1 MKVSYNDIS
10 YMKQNFRSVCYH
22 IMLCH
27 THCHSKLLQFT
38 VYSSHL
44 NVFDLMLHIIDIMK
58 GKIFP
63 SFPCL
68 SPFLF
73 LPFLPPNSNI
83 FNAPIVSHLLPL
95 CAPHSFISLC
105 LAHSLSFHLIL
116 FLSFHLFLS
125 RTLLLS
131 LSFCLFLSLHLSLSH
146 SFILSISH
154 PLFPTRFPSP
164 SLYLL
169 LALSIAPLFL
179 THSVGTS
186 SLSLPNLPNARIR

>member
-1 MKVSYNDIS
+1 
-10 YMKQNFRSVCYH
+10 
-22 IMLCH
+22 MLFH
-27 THCHSKLLQFT
+27 THCHSYLLQST

-68 SPFLF
+68 SPFLL

-95 CAPHSFISLC
+95 CTLHSFISLC
-105 LAHSLSFHLIL
+105 LSHSLSYSFSHSISFCLAPSY
-116 FLSFHLFLS
+116 FLS
-125 RTLLLS
+125 
-131 LSFCLFLSLHLSLSH
+131 LFLSLSITPSL
-146 SFILSISH
+146 ISH

-164 SLYLL
+164 SL
-169 LALSIAPLFL
+169 SFAPLFL
-179 THSVGTS
+179 TPSVGTS

>member
-1 MKVSYNDIS
+1 
-10 YMKQNFRSVCYH
+10 
-22 IMLCH
+22 MLFH
-27 THCHSKLLQFT
+27 THCHSYLLQST

-44 NVFDLMLHIIDIMK
+44 NVFDLMLHITDIIK
-58 GKIFP
+58 GKPFL

-83 FNAPIVSHLLPL
+83 FNAQIVSHLLPL

-125 RTLLLS
+125 RALLLS
-131 LSFCLFLSLHLSLSH
+131 LSVSFYHSISLCL
-146 SFILSISH
+146 ILS
-154 PLFPTRFPSP
+154 
-164 SLYLL
+164 
-169 LALSIAPLFL
+169 
-179 THSVGTS
+179 S
-186 SLSLPNLPNARIR
+186 SLSLTLFFPLASPLPLFTYFSHCLLHHCS